1 MQARFI
7 TFEGGEGVGKSTQI
21 QRLVA
26 NLNKRGVEAVR
37 TREPGG
43 TPRAEAIRS
52 FLLQGKS
59 EEWGPSAEA
68 ILFAAARLDHVN
80 SMIRPN
86 LESDK
91 WVLSD
96 RFHDSTRAYQG
107 LNGGVPTKLIGS
119 LEELALDGTRPD
131 MTILI
136 DMDPERAFER
146 VRKRAAE
153 DGLDLPPD
161 RYEKEN
167 LNWHRQLRQNFL
179 DIAARETD
187 RFVVIDGDKSAN
199 DLETAI
205 WEAVE
210 NRFADEFER

>member
-1 MQARFI
+1 MTAKFI

-21 QRLVA
+21 KRLIA
-26 NLNKRGVEAVR
+26 NLTKRDVEAIR

-59 EEWGPSAEA
+59 EQWGPSAEA

-80 SMIRPN
+80 SMIKPN
-86 LESDK
+86 LESEK

-96 RFHDSTRAYQG
+96 RFCDSTRAYQG
-107 LNGGVPTKLIGS
+107 LTGGVPDELIDA
-119 LEELALDGTRPD
+119 LETLALNGATPD
-131 MTILI
+131 LTILI
-136 DMDPERAFER
+136 DMDPELAFER

-153 DGLDLPPD
+153 DGLNLPPD

-167 LNWHRQLRQNFL
+167 IEWHRRLRRNFL
-179 DIAARETD
+179 DISRANPE
-187 RFVVIDGDKSAN
+187 RFVVVDGTLSVGDMES
-199 DLETAI
+199 AI
-205 WEAVE
+205 WSKVSE
-210 NRFADEFER
+210 RFSELAA